1 MALVVNERQKM
12 KTINAPDKFVGT
24 TLGVQ
29 TVEPDV
35 TYAENPYVIKNGNSY
50 YNVLT
55 REAVIVENVAEDMPS
70 LISRWFYI
78 PKDFDASS
86 LCHLIRQRNLAI
98 ENGPGSSV
106 KHSYTIFTTTGCN
119 ASCSYCFEKGID
131 VLTMSEKT
139 AEDVADYILQTR
151 NSRRDT
157 NIEWFGGE
165 PLCNKKVMT
174 IISRKLKDHGIK
186 LTSGITTNGSLLPNC
201 TDEELRDIWNVT
213 HIQLTFDNVGSEY
226 DSAKGLPDGSFNK
239 LIETME
245 RLERLGISVFVR
257 IHYNPEVG
265 KEACFKIVDAVS
277 RFKNIRPYTR
287 LLYDRGGIEYYK
299 DLLEIDDRIA
309 AAGKARYYFPT
320 VAKTN
325 HCMADTNRVVAITP
339 EGKLS
344 PCGHYAY
351 GEMMFGDIYSRK
363 VDQGILAAWKV
374 REKAIKSECKT
385 CPLYPSCRKITM
397 CPAEG
402 KCSEGYQYYQI
413 ETIKRAL
420 RKKVEELGYQSN

>member
-1 MALVVNERQKM
+1 M
-12 KTINAPDKFVGT
+12 KTINAADKFVKSV
-24 TLGVQ
+24 LGNQ
-29 TVEPDV
+29 AVEPDLV
-35 TYAENPYVIKNGNSY
+35 YVESPYLIKEDELI
-50 YNVLT
+50 YNALT
-55 REAVIVENVAEDMPS
+55 REAVAADLGSDLPY
-70 LISRWFYI
+70 LINNWFYI
-78 PKDFDASS
+78 PKGFDASVLS
-86 LCHLIRQRNLAI
+86 HMVRQKRLVS
-98 ENGPGSSV
+98 EEGPGSSL
-106 KHSYTIFTTTGCN
+106 KRSYTIFTTTACN
-119 ASCSYCFEKGID
+119 ASCSYCFEKGIN
-131 VLTMSEKT
+131 VLTMSEQT
-139 AEDVADYILQTR
+139 AEDVANYILR
-151 NSRRDT
+151 SRDFTKAT

-174 IISRKLKDHGIK
+174 IISRKLKDNGVN

-213 HIQLTFDNVGSEY
+213 HLQLTFDNVGEGY
-226 DSAKGLPDGSFNK
+226 DSAKGLPKGSFDK

-245 RLERLGISVFVR
+245 RLERLSISVFVR

-265 KEACFKIVDAVS
+265 KDACFKIVDAVS

-287 LLYDRGGIEYYK
+287 LLYDRGDVEYYK

-309 AAGKARYYFPT
+309 ATGKARYYFPT
-320 VAKTN
+320 VTKTN

-363 VDQGILAAWKV
+363 VDRSILTAWKV
-374 REKAIKSECKT
+374 REKAVTPTCKQ

-402 KCSEGYQYYQI
+402 NCSKGYQYYQI
-413 ETIKRAL
+413 ESVKRAL
-420 RKKVEELGYQSN
+420 RRKVSELNG